1 MPFYEVYVQQTSRMG
16 VQTTAEHTLA
26 QVLLLQHRI
35 TAGAG
40 HRIKQQMAPA
50 DLYWVASHK
59 WESRCSIWWLS
70 HAPKSLP
77 NTPGQTSNHF
87 KRLPLT
93 TTVHEQEEARD
104 TDVFETPCNNNV
116 RASQRRASVATSLS
130 RGQRERG
137 GEKKRHLCEAKFVC
151 LHVEH
156 CVREKREKKKVET
169 ESKKTLIQRASVRS
183 LRLSITL
190 DSQGPFRMAANHGA
204 ALPARRLEARDK
216 PTAELHPVCP
226 FGNARCPVLIGPQW
240 PLFTPG
246 GSCLSKHFKPSSQM
260 AHGFSDI
267 RKAEPDF
274 QKSVVSFTVFICQ
287 QYSKRTESQVS
298 HLTKVP
304 KWISN
309 KLCHELDLPEWLNP
323 SESERINRTR
333 PAFNNHSAFYVRN
346 KTKISTVF
354 SWSPLQ
360 LLHIWYVK

>member
-1 MPFYEVYVQQTSRMG
+1 MQQTSRMG

-40 HRIKQQMAPA
+40 HRIKQQMPPA
-50 DLYWVASHK
+50 DLYWVESHK
-59 WESRCSIWWLS
+59 WESRCSFWWLS

-87 KRLPLT
+87 KSLPLT

-104 TDVFETPCNNNV
+104 TDVIETPCNNDV
-116 RASQRRASVATSLS
+116 RALQRRASVATSLS

-156 CVREKREKKKVET
+156 CVREKKSRDRVQENPDTKSQCAKPQAVHHTGLSGAIQNGSEPQCCSSGPQAWGPGQAHRWAPSCVPPRQCT
-169 ESKKTLIQRASVRS
+169 LPDPNRPAVATFHPRRILFVKTLQTVQS
-183 LRLSITL
+183 
-190 DSQGPFRMAANHGA
+190 D
-204 ALPARRLEARDK
+204 
-216 PTAELHPVCP
+216 
-226 FGNARCPVLIGPQW
+226 
-240 PLFTPG
+240 
-246 GSCLSKHFKPSSQM
+246 GSWIL
-260 AHGFSDI
+260 SDI

-274 QKSVVSFTVFICQ
+274 QKSVASFTVFICQ

-304 KWISN
+304 KWISH

-333 PAFNNHSAFYVRN
+333 PAFNNHYAFCVQN
-346 KTKISTVF
+346 KTKISTVL
-354 SWSPLQ
+354 SGSTLQ